1 MFHLRSL
8 PTLFVAL
15 LFFYFKHSYAVPLV
29 DTIPGLSRM
38 DSSVHFL
45 VVGDWGT
52 QGSATQRK
60 VAEAMA
66 AAARQLNISFVIA
79 TGDNFYPAGV
89 NSINDSQWVHTFE
102 NVYADSS
109 LQCRWLAVL
118 GNHDYTLDPDAQVNY
133 TYISTRWYMPQRY
146 YDTSIIIGQDSML
159 MVFLDTEPIEKQL
172 RGIPADTNKYS
183 TSYVDEQLAWFKKT
197 LSSSSAKWKIVTGH
211 HPLHTGGSRRH
222 NIRVKKLRRLIQP
235 VLYANNVNF
244 YLSGHEHHLELLK
257 RKRRPTHYII
267 SGAGS
272 DTRHVGWLKRY
283 RRFAARKI
291 GFIAI
296 SVSPRGCLVQFVTDE
311 QKVVYKHQLATPK

>member
-1 MFHLRSL
+1 MFHLRLL
-8 PTLFVAL
+8 PILFGAL
-15 LFFYFKHSYAVPLV
+15 IFFYSKHGYAVPQT
-29 DTIPGLSRM
+29 DTIPGLSKM

-52 QGSATQRK
+52 RGSPLQRK
-60 VAEAMA
+60 VAAAMA
-66 AAARQLNISFVIA
+66 ATARQLNISFVIA

-118 GNHDYTLDPDAQVNY
+118 GNHDYTLNPDAQVNY
-133 TYISTRWYMPQRY
+133 TTVSKRWYMPRKY
-146 YDTSIIIGQDSML
+146 YDTSIAMGNDSML

-183 TSYVDEQLAWFKKT
+183 SSYVDEQLDWLKKT
-197 LSSSSAKWKIVTGH
+197 LSSSTAKWKIVTGH

-235 VLYANNVNF
+235 ILYANNVNF

-257 RKRRPTHYII
+257 QKGRLTRYII

-283 RRFAARKI
+283 RRFAARKR
-291 GFIAI
+291 GFVAI
-296 SVSPRGCLVQFVTDE
+296 SISPQGGLVQFITDE
-311 QKVVYKHQLATPK
+311 QKVICKHQL